1 MNSFNELAKDRY
13 SCRKISDRKVEQEKI
28 DKIIESAIAAPT
40 AVNKQPFK
48 IFLMDSEEAKKNI
61 HEVCNYTFGADTFLL
76 LGYTEKEGWVR
87 SFDNRNFADVD
98 GSIVATHMM
107 MEIAD
112 QGLATTWVGHF
123 DAPKLKSMYKELAD
137 YELIAIFPIGYPTD
151 EARPSHLHAK
161 RKSKEDVFEIL

>member
-1 MNSFNELAKDRY
+1 MSFNELAKDRY
-13 SCRKISDRKVEQEKI
+13 SCRKLTDRKIEQEKI

-48 IFLMDSEEAKKNI
+48 IFLMDSEKAKESI
-61 HEVCNYTFGADTFLL
+61 HEVSNYIFGADTFLL
-76 LGYTEKEGWVR
+76 LGYKEEEGWVR

-98 GSIVATHMM
+98 ASIVGTHIM

-123 DAPKLKSMYKELAD
+123 DAPRLKEIYPELAD
-137 YELIAIFPIGYPTD
+137 YELIAIFPIGYPTP
-151 EARPSHLHAK
+151 EAKPSHLHTK
-161 RKSKEDVFEIL
+161 RKPKEEVFEIL